1 MLQILMYAFPS
12 MMMIVAV
19 YLFFYRKSLVKLLRL
34 EYPRLINLLALTF
47 LLMAL
52 LGFIL
57 NLFSFTIFVYI
68 WMVLALLMLGLMAF
82 IFYYILKQ

>member
-19 YLFFYRKSLVKLLRL
+19 YLFFYRKALVKLLKL

-47 LLMAL
+47 FLMAI

-68 WMVLALLMLGLMAF
+68 WMVLALLMIGFLAF

>member
-34 EYPRLINLLALTF
+34 EYHRLINLLALTF